1 MSKHDTAEKQA
12 AAQRSE
18 DLGKLIGEVDDLLW
32 GLKSG
37 QRNLEGAIE
46 RGQHIIKSLREQRRR
61 VQRKML

>member
-1 MSKHDTAEKQA
+1 MSKHDTEEYKV

-37 QRNLEGAIE
+37 QRNLEGSIE

>member
-18 DLGKLIGEVDDLLW
+18 DLRKLIGEVDDLLS

-37 QRNLEGAIE
+37 QRSLEGAIE